1 MSKLSEYIR
10 VAKAAQYLGV
20 SQTTLRKWADTGVI
34 PCRTLPASGY
44 RLFREADLKRFLRDV
59 ARPVNRVRKP
69 R

>member
-59 ARPVNRVRKP
+59 ARPANQGRKP
-69 R
+69 K